1 METALRLLGDG
12 VTIAALSIIWGAS
25 RVIWRRAPADAR
37 LPAPWGG
44 RAPRALALGF
54 TPTVAAAVLL
64 TLTFWGLAD
73 RDMDATRAVMLFG
86 ARGVLT
92 ALFGLAHL
100 THLRAVLQ
108 DLGTTAGPDGAN
120 EP

>member
-25 RVIWRRAPADAR
+25 RVIWRRVPDDAR
-37 LPAPWGG
+37 IPAPWGG
-44 RAPRALALGF
+44 LAPKRIALAF
-54 TPTVAAAVLL
+54 TPTVAAIVLL
-64 TLTFWGLAD
+64 ALTFWGLSN
-73 RDMDATRAVMLFG
+73 RDIDASWAVILFG
-86 ARGVLT
+86 TRGLLT
-92 ALFGLAHL
+92 ALFGLIHL

-108 DLGTTAGPDGAN
+108 SLGPGGAN